1 MADDGER
8 SQLPVQVAQ
17 SRSVCYVPPSALS
30 LCPNT
35 PLPTAAVCKTRIV
48 THEWHLATA
57 SVRKCANAFFA
68 LAKEAL
74 RPAADAD
81 AAGKAAERL
90 RQELTAYEFAISR
103 LDHVGRRCDEEAA
116 EYRRLHESIDQRV
129 GGTKE
134 EITRLQA
141 ELEAARLRRKRR
153 QRYEEIAV
161 GVNKRPPRDALQA

>member
-1 MADDGER
+1 
-8 SQLPVQVAQ
+8 LPFVRA
-17 SRSVCYVPPSALS
+17 PA
-30 LCPNT
+30 
-35 PLPTAAVCKTRIV
+35 AAVCKTRIV
-48 THEWHLATA
+48 THEWHLATV
-57 SVRKCANAFFA
+57 SVRKCASAFFA

-74 RPAADAD
+74 RPGAAEAE
-81 AAGKAAERL
+81 AASKAAERL

-129 GGTKE
+129 GATKE